1 MHADN
6 RRTGLSQI
14 FAVYADPEHR
24 YVDHWSPPS
33 IRARV
38 QSDWDLT
45 TRAQPDDTLLTD
57 FVWSPPARRRRIA
70 AGLRPGF
77 VLGSPWA
84 YAQRVPRDAFR
95 TWQDIERRSEDPP
108 PPVVVQG
115 TLYLPTHGIQGT
127 HHARRLA
134 IHLNGINGPGT
145 VALAP
150 ADEAVC
156 EIRTAYT
163 GAGHTVVALG
173 SMHDEPGASEP
184 RYLVRLMDLIAD
196 HERVL
201 ANAPRV
207 ELLYAATMGRT
218 VGIEGPVIGEQDE
231 VLTSLAD
238 RLTRLDGPGWRSYAD
253 SELGTSQVV
262 PPDELRTL
270 LDWIDHD

>member
-6 RRTGLSQI
+6 HRNGQSQI
-14 FAVYADPEHR
+14 FAVYADPGHR

-33 IRARV
+33 IRGRV
-38 QSDWDLT
+38 QSEWDLT
-45 TRAQPDDTLLTD
+45 ARATPDDGVLTN
-57 FVWSPPARRRRIA
+57 FVWSPATRRRRIA

-77 VLGSPWA
+77 ILGSPWA

-95 TWQDIERRSEDPP
+95 TWQDVESRAEDPP
-108 PPVVVQG
+108 PPVVARG
-115 TLYLPTHGIQGT
+115 TLFLPVHGIQGT

-134 IHLNGINGPGT
+134 TYLGDLDGLVT

-150 ADEAVC
+150 ADAAVAD
-156 EIRTAYT
+156 IRGAYT
-163 GAGHTVVALG
+163 DAGHTVVALG
-173 SMHDEPGASEP
+173 RAEDDPGASEP
-184 RYLVRLMDLIAD
+184 RYLVRLLDLITC

-207 ELLYAATMGRT
+207 ELLYAATAGRT
-218 VGIEGPVIGEQDE
+218 VGIEGPAIGEQE
-231 VLTSLAD
+231 PVLTGLAS
-238 RLTRLDGPGWRSYAD
+238 RLATLDASGWRSYAD